1 MPIRPHLE
9 AGARRMRLRIAGR
22 ERRIRGLRLGTKLML
37 LVLTL
42 TLVLVPWLS
51 FLALDE
57 VGRALGQMRSHEQ
70 LLTAKNIATVFNGRE
85 DLIADLP
92 VDLSDYESLF
102 VPPIQ
107 GTVRLDGRAT
117 DWGEPRGRAAGVR
130 PARRGRFIR
139 AQAWQSP

>member
-1 MPIRPHLE
+1 MPVWPRLG
-9 AGARRMRLRIAGR
+9 AAARRLGLRIAGR

-57 VGRALGQMRSHEQ
+57 VGRALGQMQSHDQ

-85 DLIADLP
+85 DLLADLP
-92 VDLSDYESLF
+92 VDPSDYQPLF
-102 VPPIQ
+102 AAPIEGTGARHPPSRSYSASPTR
-107 GTVRLDGRAT
+107 TVLSR
-117 DWGEPRGRAAGVR
+117 
-130 PARRGRFIR
+130 
-139 AQAWQSP
+139 